1 MVMIAVGCRVDTT
14 TTVTVAE
21 DGSGTVAVEVVLDAE
36 AFERVDDL
44 DTQLRID
51 DLEASGWEISGPE
64 PTDELGRR
72 VVVTKPFA
80 DPTQAATVLA
90 EITGPDGPLTG
101 ATVQRSK
108 KFARVE
114 QQFEA
119 TLDLSG
125 GIEAFGDAQLTEL
138 LAGLPIGQD
147 VATLEEELGAPL
159 ADLTSFAVVVDLPAG
174 DVSTSGDP
182 QVSDPD
188 GRRVFRWE
196 GSLGDP
202 PVELRAQTREV
213 DWLVIGLA
221 GLALVTGLTLMILL
235 LRRLAARRRPTA
247 IATGS

>member
-1 MVMIAVGCRVDTT
+1 MSTENGKTP
-14 TTVTVAE
+14 
-21 DGSGTVAVEVVLDAE
+21 
-36 AFERVDDL
+36 AFDSF
-44 DTQLRID
+44 
-51 DLEASGWEISGPE
+51 LEEMKWRGFFEQC
-64 PTDELGRR
+64 TDEKG
-72 VVVTKPFA
+72 
-80 DPTQAATVLA
+80 
-90 EITGPDGPLTG
+90 
-101 ATVQRSK
+101 
-108 KFARVE
+108 
-114 QQFEA
+114 
-119 TLDLSG
+119 
-125 GIEAFGDAQLTEL
+125 LTEL

-174 DVSTSGDP
+174 DVSTSGEP
-182 QVSDPD
+182 QVSEPD

-235 LRRLAARRRPTA
+235 LRRLAARRRPTT